1 MQLNHAMMNDERKY
15 NRDRKLFSEF
25 IEPSI
30 HPNLKHVVPPFLE
43 ESNLVY
49 IIQMSGEA
57 AWKWRVFYWLPR
69 RVFDS
74 LQASILLLGYKL
86 NEPSCDRTVGG
97 NMRFKRK
104 MDSMT
109 SGKQRQKV
117 RAETWVKITINP
129 EEIVLT
135 PSDVL
140 AWVTK
145 ENNNLRTTV
154 EEKAAELYDSV
165 GQRLTHN
172 DRHFTEV
179 GKKQQNRRKQ

>member
-15 NRDRKLFSEF
+15 NRDRKLFSEL

-30 HPNLKHVVPPFLE
+30 HPNLKHVVQPFLE

-97 NMRFKRK
+97 NMRFKRN

-109 SGKQRQKV
+109 SGKQGQKV
-117 RAETWVKITINP
+117 
-129 EEIVLT
+129 
-135 PSDVL
+135 
-140 AWVTK
+140 
-145 ENNNLRTTV
+145 
-154 EEKAAELYDSV
+154 
-165 GQRLTHN
+165 
-172 DRHFTEV
+172 
-179 GKKQQNRRKQ
+179 